1 MDEATSSID
10 EKTDSFIQNILRNTL
25 KESTLLTIAHRLKTI
40 VDYDR
45 IFVLVNGKIREQGS
59 PRELLQKEKGIFRR
73 YAKEEGITL

>member
-10 EKTDSFIQNILRNTL
+10 EKTDAFIQNILRNTL

-45 IFVLVNGKIREQGS
+45 IFVLVNGKIREQGT
-59 PRELLQKEKGIFRR
+59 PKELLEKERGIFRR